1 MTVDTDPLLEWRRL
15 EGRLLVARWCA
26 AAVALVTVPWLP
38 SFGPLGVLGVAATLG
53 AANLVLARALKAPLP
68 LARCRTIGIAMLAL
82 DAAALVAWFALLSPS
97 SGSAA
102 YLLGLLLIVEAAL
115 RFEVRGATVVGV
127 LFALAWLAMQAVG
140 WLGLGW
146 RPHLAQLGLQA
157 VVLSVVS
164 GVVVG
169 LVQSRNVESAR
180 SIQRLRESDHL
191 RAILSQI
198 SAELDV
204 ARILESVI
212 RSGMDLLQVESGG
225 ISLWDEARNCM
236 VVDTVVGMPA
246 SLVGT
251 EILQGE
257 GITSRVARERRTV
270 ILESYPF
277 FDSPTAIFNGIGYA
291 AVIGTPIWLDGRLLG
306 VLHLNSKQHLR
317 QLAEEDRRSIE
328 TLAQQVGSAI
338 KNARLYAEAQRRGQ
352 ELARLNQA
360 IEQMNQNLLASS
372 FAQDTVE
379 TLVARF
385 DITLA
390 SLWRVKTPS
399 GDVELQA
406 LAGREPPA
414 AGASGASVPAA
425 VAAVASMNL
434 PLFANDVDRN
444 PQFADDPLC
453 AGMSLRG
460 FAGFPLL
467 VGDRLVGVLALYDRL
482 PLDRSAIEV
491 FTAFAQHAAV
501 ALQEATLFQITR
513 QQSERLESA
522 NSELNRAN
530 RHKSEFLANMSH
542 ELRTPLNSIIG
553 FSQLLLDGTEGPLT
567 EEQRQDLQ
575 IVCTNGQHLLGLIND
590 LLDLAKIESGH
601 SELVRIAFNFGALV
615 TETINL
621 LKPLAR
627 ERGLRLEQE
636 TAPGL
641 DMVTADRGRVKQ
653 IIVNLVGNA
662 VKFTE
667 AGGVVVTARPDD
679 AGTGLL
685 VSVRDTGLGIAAA
698 DQTRIFESF
707 QQGTLPA
714 PGRYHG
720 TGLGLTISR
729 HYVEL
734 HGGRIWVESKVGE
747 GSTFYFTLP
756 ESLAAS
762 EQLAS

>member
-1 MTVDTDPLLEWRRL
+1 
-15 EGRLLVARWCA
+15 
-26 AAVALVTVPWLP
+26 
-38 SFGPLGVLGVAATLG
+38 
-53 AANLVLARALKAPLP
+53 
-68 LARCRTIGIAMLAL
+68 
-82 DAAALVAWFALLSPS
+82 
-97 SGSAA
+97 
-102 YLLGLLLIVEAAL
+102 
-115 RFEVRGATVVGV
+115 
-127 LFALAWLAMQAVG
+127 
-140 WLGLGW
+140 
-146 RPHLAQLGLQA
+146 
-157 VVLSVVS
+157 
-164 GVVVG
+164 
-169 LVQSRNVESAR
+169 
-180 SIQRLRESDHL
+180 
-191 RAILSQI
+191 
-198 SAELDV
+198 V
-204 ARILESVI
+204 ARI
-212 RSGMDLLQVESGG
+212 
-225 ISLWDEARNCM
+225 
-236 VVDTVVGMPA
+236 
-246 SLVGT
+246 
-251 EILQGE
+251 
-257 GITSRVARERRTV
+257 
-270 ILESYPF
+270 
-277 FDSPTAIFNGIGYA
+277 
-291 AVIGTPIWLDGRLLG
+291 
-306 VLHLNSKQHLR
+306 
-317 QLAEEDRRSIE
+317 
-328 TLAQQVGSAI
+328 
-338 KNARLYAEAQRRGQ
+338 
-352 ELARLNQA
+352 
-360 IEQMNQNLLASS
+360 
-372 FAQDTVE
+372 
-379 TLVARF
+379 

-406 LAGREPPA
+406 LAGQEPPA

-627 ERGLRLEQE
+627 ERGLSLQQE

-667 AGGVVVTARPDD
+667 AGGVVVTARADD